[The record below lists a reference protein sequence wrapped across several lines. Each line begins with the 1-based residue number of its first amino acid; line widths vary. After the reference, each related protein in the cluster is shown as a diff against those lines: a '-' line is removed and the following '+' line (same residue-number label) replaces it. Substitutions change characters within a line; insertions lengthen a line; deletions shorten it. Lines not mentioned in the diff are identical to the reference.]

1 MITATLVG
9 DAVHTNNNNELNELS
24 TIIAEYDRRLQE
36 QVTLARQDVLV
47 ELEKTIQV
55 SVNGD
60 LLCINL
66 LSSVAWVFVCFLL
79 RITHPTAIN
88 KRFRATW
95 EYLHIEASLKLVAFP
110 GQLQIS
116 HMCVDVGKWGT
127 LSRTRRNT
135 LDAFVQF
142 HYGFLWAVCVLG
154 GDRSVYFRVHD

>member
-60 LLCINL
+60 LLRFNL
-66 LSSVAWVFVCFLL
+66 LSSVAWVFVF
-79 RITHPTAIN
+79 
-88 KRFRATW
+88 FYS
-95 EYLHIEASLKLVAFP
+95 E
-110 GQLQIS
+110 
-116 HMCVDVGKWGT
+116 
-127 LSRTRRNT
+127 
-135 LDAFVQF
+135 
-142 HYGFLWAVCVLG
+142 
-154 GDRSVYFRVHD
+154 